1 MVYYH
6 NMDYLNLKQ
15 IAKQLKVSVIT
26 IRRYIKSGKLNAKK
40 IGRDYRI
47 SDSDL
52 NNFLNEPNKSKTF
65 KVNNQAENHRNKS
78 MSIFPGLNFHVM
90 ETLAEMLPNINSLDE
105 IRNIILKHDRAFL
118 NVLDRIEKNDA
129 RDPSTVITFLLID
142 DAIRNLQTRRRL
154 FKDIIDKKGIILLPL
169 PPHLS
174 DSLLT
179 ITPKDMVF
187 LSDAA
192 LPPHLKHAHYDDLDF
207 ISSPEL
213 LDRTDHIEL
222 LVAEGY
228 IENQEIYFRRNVI
241 NTIYNLSSNG
251 LREIFIHNIPHIP
264 PHAEFLRL
272 NKKNVNMEISMI

>member
-1 MVYYH
+1 
-6 NMDYLNLKQ
+6 MDYLNLKQ

-52 NNFLNEPNKSKTF
+52 NNFLNEPNKSKMF
-65 KVNNQAENHRNKS
+65 KINTPKDNHKS
-78 MSIFPGLNFHVM
+78 KSISIFPGLNFHVM
-90 ETLAEMLPNINSLDE
+90 ETLAEMSLNINSLDE
-105 IRNIILKHDRAFL
+105 IRDIILKHDRVFL
-118 NVLDRIEKNDA
+118 NALDRIEKNDT
-129 RDPSTVITFLLID
+129 RDPSTAITFLLID
-142 DAIRNLQTRRRL
+142 DAIKNLQARRRL

-192 LPPHLKHAHYDDLDF
+192 LSPHLKHAHYDDIDF
-207 ISSPEL
+207 ISLPEL
-213 LDRTDHIEL
+213 LDRATDMKL
-222 LVAEGY
+222 LVTEAY
-228 IENQEIYFRRNVI
+228 IENQEIYFRRNVV
-241 NTIYNLSSNG
+241 NAIYNLSSNG

-264 PHAEFLRL
+264 PHAEFIRFD
-272 NKKNVNMEISMI
+272 KKNINMKISMI